1 MSHDDHTAPPSDPAL
16 RIKAI
21 QTLLIEKGKLDPFA
35 VDEMIDIFQNK
46 LGPRIG
52 ARVVARAWV
61 DPEYKARLL
70 ADGTAA
76 LKELDVSGLQGEH
89 MHILENTPEVHNV
102 VVCTLCSCYPWPV
115 LGLPPVWYKSAP
127 YRSRVVMEPRSVLAE
142 FGLTIGHE
150 REIRVYDS
158 NSEVRFMALP
168 MRPQGTEG
176 WTEEQL
182 AELVTRD
189 SMIGTAEALTPT
201 ELAEASS

>member
-1 MSHDDHTAPPSDPAL
+1 MSHDNHTAPPSDPAL

-21 QTLLIEKGKLDPFA
+21 QTLLVEKGKLDPDA

-61 DPEYKARLL
+61 DPDYKARLL
-70 ADGTAA
+70 TDGTAA

-89 MHILENTPEVHNV
+89 MHVLENTPEVHNV

-127 YRSRVVMEPRSVLAE
+127 YRSRIVMEPRSVLAE
-142 FGLTIGHE
+142 FGLTIGDE

-168 MRPQGTEG
+168 MRPEGTEG
-176 WTEEQL
+176 WSEEQL

-189 SMIGTAEALTPT
+189 SMIGTAEALTPAQ
-201 ELAEASS
+201 LAEGQS